1 MNHPPQYNPNPNVPI
16 GQPSNMQLHQQ
27 QMQYPQQHSQQ
38 HPQQHPQQRPKH
50 YVFFQPRCKDSGEF
64 FKLLQFSQVLNSQF
78 QRIDVT
84 VPGQKVPPNVQST
97 PSIAIYPDY
106 KIKNPNDS
114 FRWLQQAIIYEQRR
128 QNPTNQPHQQMRH
141 PGGGEGGN
149 GGFPAPQRVDR
160 PGNMG
165 RVNMPVYNP
174 DIGEGG
180 QHPNMQSNPS
190 GKEPSQ
196 HFNTYDP
203 NRDTVRPFMSDMD
216 SHGGGGFAYL
226 NTSQPPPCDYA
237 HIPNQHQ
244 QQGGQQQGGQMQTH
258 MGPNGQPTQPGRP
271 QKLPE
276 NQYQAYL
283 QSRSQ
288 DPYIQQQMPQSF

>member
-1 MNHPPQYNPNPNVPI
+1 MNHPPQYNPNPNIPV
-16 GQPSNMQLHQQ
+16 GQSGNMQPQHPQ
-27 QMQYPQQHSQQ
+27 QMQYSHQQQR
-38 HPQQHPQQRPKH
+38 QRPKH
-50 YVFFQPRCKDSGEF
+50 YVFFQPRCRHSGEF
-64 FKLLQFSQVLNSQF
+64 FKLLEFSQVLNSQF

-84 VPGQKVPPNVQST
+84 ISGQKVPPNVQST
-97 PSIAIYPDY
+97 PSVAIYPDY
-106 KIKNPNDS
+106 KIKNPDES
-114 FRWLQQAIIYEQRR
+114 FRWLQQAIIHEQRQR
-128 QNPTNQPHQQMRH
+128 NSANQPQHIHQQQQMQH
-141 PGGGEGGN
+141 PGGG

-174 DIGEGG
+174 DISEGG
-180 QHPNMQSNPS
+180 QQQKMQSNPS

-226 NTSQPPPCDYA
+226 NTEQPPPLDYA
-237 HIPNQHQ
+237 HIPNPSQ
-244 QQGGQQQGGQMQTH
+244 QQGGQPGQMQTRT
-258 MGPNGQPTQPGRP
+258 GPNGQPMFTASQPGRP

-288 DPYIQQQMPQSF
+288 DPYIQKQMPQSF